1 MFRLRV
7 LFFLVFAAAGAGG
20 LWWVSEL
27 SFLRGQRLAEQRH
40 LAAEAAR
47 QARLMQLAERLSR
60 AESERLE
67 AEEAR
72 DDLAREM
79 DAAARNDVNSAR
91 PALGLDGVRRL
102 NRR

>member
-1 MFRLRV
+1 MFRVRIV
-7 LFFLVFAAAGAGG
+7 FVLVFAAAVAGG
-20 LWWVSEL
+20 LWWVAEL
-27 SFLRGQRLAEQRH
+27 SFLRGQRVAEHRH
-40 LAAEAAR
+40 LAENAAR

-79 DAAARNDVNSAR
+79 DGAARNDVNSAR